1 MSNVICPAT
10 YFPSLSFGR
19 PVSLGSVYVFQS
31 GVSVPS
37 TTASVS
43 AGDLVD
49 VFYRDEGDNE
59 VEVSQPL
66 QTTKGGVLAYGSSDT
81 IRNFYSDSTS
91 FIVAAYDA
99 SGALQY
105 FGNVDGSA
113 SDPLVNVT
121 DWDLA
126 LDAGRYFD
134 AGGAANAPTSSAF
147 IGQVIADETGSNLT
161 QILADTND
169 ENGVIYVRVRSLG
182 IFGDWRSVWDSESLK
197 IQSSSTDQTAGAAML
212 VGAFGLGGY
221 GIRLAGSANS
231 ITWFGLS
238 AVESTA
244 TDCPSGATLANS
256 LLLSMPW
263 GATNQTQL
271 FFEAVT
277 GNQWQRTYNASWG
290 DWQRIGKTALANK
303 SANYQITS
311 GDFGSVI
318 RFSGG
323 TTNTLTLPISV
334 GYDGG
339 LISVVNQNSGDLSI
353 ALSGTTLTWLQ
364 GGAVATGARTVRT
377 GSQVTL
383 TRISSTEY
391 LIAGNGIA

>member
-43 AGDLVD
+43 PVDLVD

-66 QTTKGGVLAYGSSDT
+66 QTTKGGVLSYGSSDT

-113 SDPLVNVT
+113 TDPLVNIT
-121 DWDLA
+121 NWDLA
-126 LDAGRYFD
+126 LDQGRYFD

-169 ENGVIYVRVRSLG
+169 ENGVVYIRVRSLG

-197 IQSSSTDQTAGAAML
+197 IQSSTTDQTAGAAML

-231 ITWFGLS
+231 IDWFGLS

-263 GATNQTQL
+263 GATNQNQL
-271 FFEAVT
+271 FFEAAT

-323 TTNTLTLPISV
+323 TTNTLTLPINV
-334 GYDGG
+334 GYNGG
-339 LISVVNQNSGDLSI
+339 LISVINQNSGDLSI

-391 LIAGNGIA
+391 LLTGIGIS

>member
-66 QTTKGGVLAYGSSDT
+66 QTTKGGVLSYGSSDT
-81 IRNFYSDSTS
+81 IRSFYSDSTS
-91 FIVAAYDA
+91 FIVASYDA

-105 FGNVDGSA
+105 FGNVDGAA

-169 ENGVIYVRVRSLG
+169 ENGVVYIRVRSLG

-197 IQSSSTDQTAGAAML
+197 IQSSTTDQTAGAAML

-231 ITWFGLS
+231 IAWFGLS

-244 TDCPSGATLANS
+244 TDCPSGAALANS

-263 GATNQTQL
+263 GATNQTQI

-290 DWQRIGKTALANK
+290 DWQRIGKTALSNK

-323 TTNTLTLPISV
+323 TTNTLTLPINV

-364 GGAVATGARTVRT
+364 GGATATGARTVRT
-377 GSQVTL
+377 GSQITL

-391 LIAGNGIA
+391 LIAGNGIV

>member
-66 QTTKGGVLAYGSSDT
+66 QTTKGGVLSYGSSDT
-81 IRNFYSDSTS
+81 IRSFYSDSTS
-91 FIVAAYDA
+91 FIVASYDA

-105 FGNVDGSA
+105 FGNVDGAA

-169 ENGVIYVRVRSLG
+169 ENGVVYIRVRSLG

-197 IQSSSTDQTAGAAML
+197 IQSSTTDQTAGAAML

-231 ITWFGLS
+231 IAWFGLS

-256 LLLSMPW
+256 SLLSMPW

-290 DWQRIGKTALANK
+290 DWQRIGKTALSNK

-323 TTNTLTLPISV
+323 TTNTLTLPINV

-364 GGAVATGARTVRT
+364 GGATATGARTVRT
-377 GSQVTL
+377 GSQITL